1 MAALYLEKV
10 KDRPALAVTFLVPE
24 IQEWAEAPEIGN
36 LSHESAHAFAVW
48 VEDVHHDRTYEE
60 TLTTGELLRL
70 CLERW
75 IGGRPI

>member
-1 MAALYLEKV
+1 MRLYLERV
-10 KDRPALAVTFLVPE
+10 KESPAPE
-24 IQEWAEAPEIGN
+24 TSFRALDIEQWAEYPGHGN
-36 LSHESAHAFAVW
+36 LSPESARAFASW
-48 VEDVHHDRTYEE
+48 VEDVHRDGEYEP